1 MCTSAKLWGNKTLNA
16 DYQNTK
22 QFWENKSILREQFNF
37 ENKSWERLLEDLQSN
52 FLRMLVKN
60 ITYMKLLDILNLSR
74 TWKVGT
80 LFRKFPAQRQPH
92 HQQFTST
99 YQFNQ
104 GSHRGEI
111 LILPRPLCLQ
121 IHMSQLSELNF
132 SSIGFRR
139 EVDENSKFKWIWGEL
154 VLFYIWGEL
163 VLGERTFD
171 GILAKAR
178 QNFFMKRPQRSFN
191 WREIRLMKYLSKTGL
206 WSWRANRWK
215 MLNSRNLKEKIIM
228 DWHCASCRSFSES

>member
-1 MCTSAKLWGNKTLNA
+1 MCTSVKLWGKKTLNA

-22 QFWENKSILREQFNF
+22 EFWENKSILREQFNF

-178 QNFFMKRPQRSFN
+178 KNFFMKRPQRSFN
-191 WREIRLMKYLSKTGL
+191 WREIRLMKYLSKTGF
-206 WSWRANRWK
+206 WSWRWK
-215 MLNSRNLKEKIIM
+215 MLNSSNLKRGSSIWTDIITIIVLLV
-228 DWHCASCRSFSES
+228 DPI

>member
-1 MCTSAKLWGNKTLNA
+1 MCQAWRHFQRNDCERGNSRIILLKRGNPRKRRIVKLVLWVQISLLDCTGRWPSSTEVELTQAWSSGGQLEVDSLHKKTITNINAMCTSVKLWGNKTLNA

-22 QFWENKSILREQFNF
+22 EFWENKSILREQFNF

-154 VLFYIWGEL
+154 VLF
-163 VLGERTFD
+163 
-171 GILAKAR
+171 
-178 QNFFMKRPQRSFN
+178 
-191 WREIRLMKYLSKTGL
+191 
-206 WSWRANRWK
+206 
-215 MLNSRNLKEKIIM
+215 
-228 DWHCASCRSFSES
+228 

>member
-1 MCTSAKLWGNKTLNA
+1 MCTSVKLWGNKTLNA

-22 QFWENKSILREQFNF
+22 EFWENKSILREQFNF

-154 VLFYIWGEL
+154 VLFSYLRRTGTGRADVWWNISKSSQKLFHEKAAEVLQLKGNTLNEVL
-163 VLGERTFD
+163 VQNRFM
-171 GILAKAR
+171 IMAR
-178 QNFFMKRPQRSFN
+178 KLLKKIS
-191 WREIRLMKYLSKTGL
+191 
-206 WSWRANRWK
+206 
-215 MLNSRNLKEKIIM
+215 NLKKK
-228 DWHCASCRSFSES
+228 DHRGLTSSPPLCFL

>member
-1 MCTSAKLWGNKTLNA
+1 MCIYGKLGAKKTLIA

-52 FLRMLVKN
+52 VLRMLVKN
-60 ITYMKLLDILNLSR
+60 ITYIELIGVEFVSKLKSGRIVSDIPLPSDSRTIYLNLPIQRRLASR
-74 TWKVGT
+74 
-80 LFRKFPAQRQPH
+80 RD
-92 HQQFTST
+92 
-99 YQFNQ
+99 
-104 GSHRGEI
+104 I
-111 LILPRPLCLQ
+111 DLC
-121 IHMSQLSELNF
+121 HDHSVYKYVSVLNF
-132 SSIGFRR
+132 SSTDFRR
-139 EVDENSKFKWIWGEL
+139 ELNKKGKFKWIWGEL
-154 VLFYIWGEL
+154 VLFHIWGEL

-191 WREIRLMKYLSKTGL
+191 WREIRLMKHLSKTAL

-215 MLNSRNLKEKIIM
+215 MFNSRNVKEKIIM
-228 DWHCASCRSFSES
+228 DWHCAFCRSFSES